1 MSDTPRTDAALIQ
14 TDPNA
19 ELDVRVRLESLAR
32 QLEKELNARGEADQR
47 DAARL
52 AFVIRTDVHLFPNAG
67 PISGAGLF
75 CIYRRKGEEW
85 VNVSGDHAD
94 PRKAIDAA
102 MSAQSDKEESK

>member
-1 MSDTPRTDAALIQ
+1 MKMPTADDIRLACGELTAQEMRTAKAVLTWFIA
-14 TDPNA
+14 T
-19 ELDVRVRLESLAR
+19 RSS
-32 QLEKELNARGEADQR
+32 EADQR

-52 AFVIRTDVHLFPNAG
+52 AFIIRTDVHLFPNAG

-75 CIYRRKGEEW
+75 CIYQRKGEEW

-102 MSAQSDKEESK
+102 MSAQSDTEESK

>member
-1 MSDTPRTDAALIQ
+1 MSDTPRTDAIDGKRYNDSQEHREA
-14 TDPNA
+14 
-19 ELDVRVRLESLAR
+19 VRDLAR